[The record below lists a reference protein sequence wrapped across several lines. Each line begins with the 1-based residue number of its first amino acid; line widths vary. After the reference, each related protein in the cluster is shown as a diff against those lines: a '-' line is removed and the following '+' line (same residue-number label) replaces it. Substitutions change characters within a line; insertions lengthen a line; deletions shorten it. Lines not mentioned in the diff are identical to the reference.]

1 MTIWSVLRPE
11 QTKEEV
17 ERLSAKMG
25 SRSYLQGSCPSHHVP
40 VVVAAPVSAH
50 TLLLG
55 VPSAAANEAGG
66 SAAANEAGGSAA
78 GPRVLLGRT
87 PRPIPRAYCSDRD
100 LRGARE
106 RARQAMPSSSSVTFV
121 RSTGRPHAAAPVPI
135 ESRSHLPH
143 RADQPQDRAEPA
155 DPTPAASKLIS

>member
-55 VPSAAANEAGG
+55 VPSAAAK
-66 SAAANEAGGSAA
+66 EAGGSAA